1 MVHTMIAEL
10 RQPKGSPSGAPYPY
24 RKQKETRVDFLLV
37 IMASAIARGRMRS
50 MTTVELSNVAATLQ
64 IIGWQR
70 HAALV
75 YHVLF

>member
-1 MVHTMIAEL
+1 MASGIACGCVHT
-10 RQPKGSPSGAPYPY
+10 
-24 RKQKETRVDFLLV
+24 
-37 IMASAIARGRMRS
+37 
-50 MTTVELSNVAATLQ
+50 MTTVELSNVAVTLQ

>member
-1 MVHTMIAEL
+1 MIAEL
-10 RQPKGSPSGAPYPY
+10 WQPKGSPSRAPYPY
-24 RKQKETRVDFLLV
+24 RKQKETRVDFLPV
-37 IMASAIARGRMRS
+37 IMASGIACGCVHT
-50 MTTVELSNVAATLQ
+50 MTTVELSNVAVTLQ